1 MSSSLT
7 RGLMTLDLLV
17 AEGRP
22 LRLTDIAQAL
32 SISKS
37 GLHSLLATLVECGY
51 VEHLPGG
58 IYQLGF
64 KSWQVGKAFPTAELV
79 SVATSLMEALVAEI
93 REGAILGILSGFEV
107 SYVHLFESNQVVRVN
122 AEVGDRIPPHC
133 TSTGL
138 ALLAFQD
145 DAYLDRTIPKKLKGL
160 TPQTITD
167 PKELRAELKRVRA
180 RGYSINRGGWD
191 VDVGGI
197 AAPIITGRG
206 TAIAAVCVA
215 VPLYRMNQEWIR
227 RVAPALTGT
236 TAKIGAALSAP
247 ALSKQTG

>member
-1 MSSSLT
+1 MSSSLA
-7 RGLMTLDLLV
+7 RGLMVLDLLV

-22 LRLTDIAQAL
+22 QQLADIAQAL

-51 VEHLPGG
+51 VERLPGG

-79 SVATSLMEALVAEI
+79 SVSAPLMDALTREI
-93 REGAILGILSGFEV
+93 REGAILGTLTGFDV
-107 SYVHLFESNQVVRVN
+107 SYLHLSESNQVVRVN
-122 AEVGDRIPPHC
+122 AEVGDQIPSHC

-145 DAYLDRTIPKKLKGL
+145 DAYLYRAIPKTLKGL
-160 TPQTITD
+160 TAQTITD
-167 PKELRAELKRVRA
+167 LAELRAELKRVRA
-180 RGYSINRGGWD
+180 RGYSINRGGWHA
-191 VDVGGI
+191 DVGGI
-197 AAPIITGRG
+197 AAPVIAGRG
-206 TAIAAVCVA
+206 IAIAALCVA

-227 RVAPALTGT
+227 RVVPALLSA
-236 TAKIGAALSAP
+236 TAKIGAALTAP
-247 ALSKQTG
+247 AVSKRAG